1 MTNPMNQTHTSSLKL
16 TFESVR
22 IRAVSV
28 PLRRPVFAKVGTFH
42 QWPLLLIDVYTREG
56 VTGHSYLEP
65 QLPQCIPAI
74 HRMLDILAD
83 KLQGKPLAPLDAYGD
98 GLKSLHLLG
107 REGVT
112 LIAISGVDMAIWDA
126 LARACGLPLSTLLG
140 GQPGPVRA
148 YNTTGLWL
156 SPIETLGAEAKA
168 LVAQGGFNAL
178 KMRLGRA
185 TVQEDLQAI
194 RCIRDAVGP
203 DIHLMSD
210 FNQSLTYAGALHRL
224 RALDDQGLYWFEE
237 PVVYDQPQRIA
248 DITRQIQTP
257 VQIGENIYGPRAFYQ
272 SVAAGTADLY
282 MPDLMRIGGVT
293 GWMRAAAIAGAA
305 GLPLSSHLYAS
316 VSSHLLRA
324 SETADW
330 LEWSDWA
337 DPILEH
343 PCEVKDGVV
352 HAANRPGNGI
362 EWNEAAVA
370 KYAI

>member
-1 MTNPMNQTHTSSLKL
+1 M
-16 TFESVR
+16 
-22 IRAVSV
+22 
-28 PLRRPVFAKVGTFH
+28 
-42 QWPLLLIDVYTREG
+42 
-56 VTGHSYLEP
+56 
-65 QLPQCIPAI
+65 
-74 HRMLDILAD
+74 
-83 KLQGKPLAPLDAYGD
+83 
-98 GLKSLHLLG
+98 
-107 REGVT
+107 
-112 LIAISGVDMAIWDA
+112 
-126 LARACGLPLSTLLG
+126 
-140 GQPGPVRA
+140 
-148 YNTTGLWL
+148 
-156 SPIETLGAEAKA
+156 GAEAKA

-194 RCIRDAVGP
+194 SCIRDAVGP

-237 PVVYDQPQRIA
+237 PLVYDQPQRIA

-305 GLPLSSHLYAS
+305 GYPLSSHLYPL
-316 VSSHLLRA
+316 VSAHLLRV
-324 SETADW
+324 SESADW

-337 DPILEH
+337 EPILAE
-343 PCEVKDGVV
+343 PFTVNNGYATVSDK
-352 HAANRPGNGI
+352 PGNSI
-362 EWNEAAVA
+362 EWNEAGIK

>member
-1 MTNPMNQTHTSSLKL
+1 M
-16 TFESVR
+16 
-22 IRAVSV
+22 
-28 PLRRPVFAKVGTFH
+28 
-42 QWPLLLIDVYTREG
+42 
-56 VTGHSYLEP
+56 
-65 QLPQCIPAI
+65 
-74 HRMLDILAD
+74 
-83 KLQGKPLAPLDAYGD
+83 
-98 GLKSLHLLG
+98 
-107 REGVT
+107 
-112 LIAISGVDMAIWDA
+112 
-126 LARACGLPLSTLLG
+126 
-140 GQPGPVRA
+140 RA

-362 EWNEAAVA
+362 KWNEAAVA

>member
-1 MTNPMNQTHTSSLKL
+1 MTNPMNQTDTSSLKL
-16 TFESVR
+16 TFESLR

-42 QWPLLLIDVYTREG
+42 QWPLVLIDVYTREG

-65 QLPQCIPAI
+65 HVPAAIPAI
-74 HRMLDILAD
+74 HTMLDMLAHTL
-83 KLQGKPLAPLDAYGD
+83 KGKPLAPLDAYGD
-98 GLKSLHLLG
+98 SLKALHLLG
-107 REGVT
+107 REGVS
-112 LIAISGVDMAIWDA
+112 LIAISGLDMAIWDA
-126 LARACGLPLSTLLG
+126 LARACGLPLATLLG

-156 SPIETLGAEAKA
+156 SPIETLGAEAKV
-168 LVAQGGFNAL
+168 LVAQAGFKAL

-185 TVQEDLQAI
+185 TVQEDLLAI
-194 RCIRDAVGP
+194 RTVRDAVGP

-210 FNQSLTYAGALHRL
+210 FNQSLSYAEALHRL
-224 RALDDQGLYWFEE
+224 QALDDQGMYWFEE
-237 PVVYDQPQRIA
+237 PVVYDHPQRIA
-248 DITRQIQTP
+248 DITRQIKTP
-257 VQIGENIYGPRAFYQ
+257 VQIGENIYGPRGFYQ

-337 DPILEH
+337 DPILAH

-352 HAANRPGNGI
+352 NVADQPGNGI

>member
-1 MTNPMNQTHTSSLKL
+1 MNQTDTTSLKL
-16 TFESVR
+16 TFESLR

-28 PLRRPVFAKVGTFH
+28 PLRRPVFAKVGTFY
-42 QWPLLLIDVYTREG
+42 QWPLLLIDVHTCEA

-65 QLPQCIPAI
+65 HLPQCIPAI
-74 HRMLDILAD
+74 HTMLDILAQNL
-83 KLQGKPLAPLDAYGD
+83 KGKPLAPLDAYSD
-98 GLKSLHLLG
+98 GLKALHLIG
-107 REGVT
+107 REGVS
-112 LIAISGVDMAIWDA
+112 LIAISGLDMAIWDA
-126 LARACGLPLSTLLG
+126 LARACGLPLATLLG
-140 GQPGPVRA
+140 GQPGSVRA

-168 LVAQGGFNAL
+168 LVAQAGFKAL
-178 KMRLGRA
+178 KMRLGRV
-185 TVQEDLQAI
+185 TLEEDLLAI
-194 RCIRDAVGP
+194 RCVRDAVGP

-210 FNQSLTYAGALHRL
+210 FNQSLSYAEALHRL
-224 RALDDQGLYWFEE
+224 LALDDQGLYWFEE

-337 DPILEH
+337 DPILAH

-352 HAANRPGNGI
+352 NVADQPGNGI

>member
-1 MTNPMNQTHTSSLKL
+1 
-16 TFESVR
+16 
-22 IRAVSV
+22 
-28 PLRRPVFAKVGTFH
+28 
-42 QWPLLLIDVYTREG
+42 
-56 VTGHSYLEP
+56 
-65 QLPQCIPAI
+65 
-74 HRMLDILAD
+74 
-83 KLQGKPLAPLDAYGD
+83 
-98 GLKSLHLLG
+98 
-107 REGVT
+107 
-112 LIAISGVDMAIWDA
+112 
-126 LARACGLPLSTLLG
+126 LARLLG

-156 SPIETLGAEAKA
+156 SPIETLGDEAKT
-168 LVAQGGFNAL
+168 LVAQAGFKAL

-185 TVQEDLQAI
+185 TVQEDLLAI
-194 RCIRDAVGP
+194 RTVRDAVGP

-210 FNQSLTYAGALHRL
+210 FNQSLSYAEALHRL
-224 RALDDQGLYWFEE
+224 QALDDQGMYWFEE
-237 PVVYDQPQRIA
+237 PVVYDHPQRIA
-248 DITRQIQTP
+248 DITRQIHTP
-257 VQIGENIYGPRAFYQ
+257 VQIGENIYGPRGFYQ

-337 DPILEH
+337 DPVLAQ
-343 PCEVKDGVV
+343 PCEVRNGFVTVPD
-352 HAANRPGNGI
+352 RPGNSI